1 MEFAICE
8 PKSTFGRLEYVG
20 RKEEFAEYVNGRR
33 QPVGYYYAIM
43 SVKQQETIEVI
54 IPNRIN
60 TSGLSYGDEVVLR
73 DVRCEPF
80 SQAAGTDGA
89 VAGWTIKAQG
99 IEKV

>member
-8 PKSTFGRLEYVG
+8 AKATFGRLEYVG

-33 QPVGYYYAIM
+33 QPVGYYHAIM

-54 IPNRIN
+54 IPNRVN
-60 TSGLSYGDEVVLR
+60 TSGLSYGYEVILR
-73 DVRCEPF
+73 DVRCVPF

-99 IEKV
+99 IEKA